1 MKNVLTKKRHI
12 KIASMIL
19 FLFLS
24 THLTFSQVTLSLKN
38 GTLGNIIQTIKTQT
52 EYKFFYDDELTKL
65 KVGDI
70 NEKNIPVKE
79 LLNKVLPPIGVT
91 YRFSNHL
98 SIPQ

>member
-52 EYKFFYDDELTKL
+52 NQTEGRRYKRKKYPGKRVTKQS
-65 KVGDI
+65 I
-70 NEKNIPVKE
+70 A
-79 LLNKVLPPIGVT
+79 T
-91 YRFSNHL
+91 HRRHL
-98 SIPQ
+98 

>member
-38 GTLGNIIQTIKTQT
+38 GLINQSYEALSKQ
-52 EYKFFYDDELTKL
+52 LKL
-65 KVGDI
+65 K
-70 NEKNIPVKE
+70 
-79 LLNKVLPPIGVT
+79 
-91 YRFSNHL
+91 L
-98 SIPQ
+98 SISFFMMTN